1 MASYANTCD
10 EVQYFPKNQFM
21 IKADLLK
28 ANMVQISHIYSPLTN
43 KHDEL
48 QAGLRTSDLKAA
60 LGQLSIDKTTI
71 NFASYY
77 ILYVFYINNQNY

>member
-1 MASYANTCD
+1 MASCANTCD

-28 ANMVQISHIYSPLTN
+28 ASRVQISHIYSPITN

-48 QAGLRTSDLKAA
+48 
-60 LGQLSIDKTTI
+60 
-71 NFASYY
+71 
-77 ILYVFYINNQNY
+77 